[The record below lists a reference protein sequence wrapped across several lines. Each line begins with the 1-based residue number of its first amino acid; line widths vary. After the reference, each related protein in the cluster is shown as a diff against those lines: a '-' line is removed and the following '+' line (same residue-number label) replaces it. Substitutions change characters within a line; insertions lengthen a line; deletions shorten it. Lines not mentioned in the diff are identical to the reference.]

1 MKKIVFFLFLY
12 LASFAVKAQFV
23 ETFDSNNWQWTEYS
37 TSLGKAYIIDG
48 VMRLDSD
55 TKADMTWVDVM
66 GSVATHAFLPMDPTQ
81 GFSIKCDALVEKI
94 DNNKPFGIIL
104 DYKDDMNCLIF
115 LMKED
120 AAYLIKLK
128 EGMVVG
134 RQRNQFKLQKQKK
147 AKLDISIQYQGGE
160 LEFRVNDIQALLC
173 RYVPIESNGFG
184 FFVFG
189 KAKVDFDN
197 VTIEL

>member
-1 MKKIVFFLFLY
+1 MKKFIIIFIWGLFM
-12 LASFAVKAQFV
+12 SPMKAQLV

-37 TSLGKAYIIDG
+37 TSLGRAYIIDG
-48 VMRLDSD
+48 VMRLESD
-55 TKADMTWVDVM
+55 TKTDMAWVDVVR
-66 GSVATHAFLPMDPTQ
+66 SVATHSFLPMDPTQ
-81 GFSIKCDALVEKI
+81 GFTIKCDALVEKI
-94 DNNKPFGIIL
+94 DNSKLFGIIL
-104 DYKDDMNCLIF
+104 DYKDDMNCIIF
-115 LMKED
+115 VLKED
-120 AAYLIKLK
+120 AAFLFKLK
-128 EGMVVG
+128 EGKLVG
-134 RQRNQFKLQKQKK
+134 SQRNQFKLPKQKK
-147 AKLDISIQYQGGE
+147 ARLDISIQYLGGE